1 MAISKHGIRSVAL
14 AISAISL
21 VSSASAFACG
31 GDWYPEVQ
39 IDPRIHGVAQAEKAL
54 TSGDYVA
61 AAGFVLRMMPHIKT
75 LDPKRDEFVAR
86 AERVLAVS
94 IARSAG
100 KLGLER
106 EVPSKFV
113 GHFQGRT
120 RAEQD
125 KSLNWSI
132 SALHR
137 ESTIK
142 KDDPAVLTDL
152 AEALSKTESGRD
164 EARTLL
170 ESLAGRD
177 LVATPQGYKAL
188 AELRRERGDAAG
200 QRVALKRCESMA
212 SGSKLC
218 ESSAPRAS

>member
-1 MAISKHGIRSVAL
+1 MAISKHSIRSVAV
-14 AISAISL
+14 AMSALCL

-39 IDPRIHGVAQAEKAL
+39 IDPRIHGVAEAEKAL
-54 TSGDYVA
+54 TAGNYVA

-75 LDPKRDEFVAR
+75 LDPKHDELVAR

-94 IARSAG
+94 IARSGG

-106 EVPSKFV
+106 EIASELA
-113 GHFQGRT
+113 GHFAGRT

-125 KSLNWSI
+125 QSLSWSI
-132 SALHR
+132 SLLR
-137 ESTIK
+137 TESSIK

-152 AEALSKTESGRD
+152 AEALSKTEGGRD

-188 AELRRERGDAAG
+188 AELRKERGDESG
-200 QRVALKRCESMA
+200 QQLAMKRCESMA
-212 SGSKLC
+212 GGSHLCDSG
-218 ESSAPRAS
+218 APRPS